1 MQDQMA
7 SKEFGWVE
15 KFGELPNKDMFV
27 PPGKSAKFWEITCEF
42 LWQSLGRNQVARKL
56 RSNAGKSSFVMFI
69 ISWIRI
75 RIWYC
80 FQYLFLVP
88 LIGGWWYI
96 ITQLAIY
103 TTYTPLMLMLWQPF
117 SGQIPCFDF
126 TMGTTL
132 FFSPCPWWNVLD
144 PETNP
149 SWTLQ
154 FYIQA
159 S

>member
-56 RSNAGKSSFVMFI
+56 RSNAGKSSFVMFHHI
-69 ISWIRI
+69 LDKDKDMILLSILVSGSPNR
-75 RIWYC
+75 
-80 FQYLFLVP
+80 FLVIYNHP
-88 LIGGWWYI
+88 IGNIYH
-96 ITQLAIY
+96 LY
-103 TTYTPLMLMLWQPF
+103 TTYVDALA
-117 SGQIPCFDF
+117 
-126 TMGTTL
+126 TL
-132 FFSPCPWWNVLD
+132 FWSNTVLRFYHGNHTLLLSM
-144 PETNP
+144 PVVERLG
-149 SWTLQ
+149 SWDQ
-154 FYIQA
+154 